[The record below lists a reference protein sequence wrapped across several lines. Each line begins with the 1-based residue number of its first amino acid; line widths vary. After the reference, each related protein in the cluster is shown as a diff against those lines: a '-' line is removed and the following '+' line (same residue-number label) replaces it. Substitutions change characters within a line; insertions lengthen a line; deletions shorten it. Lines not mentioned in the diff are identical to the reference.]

1 MTANWGLLGHDWAVD
16 LLKAHVRGGPRHAYL
31 FTGPEGVG
39 RRTLALRFAQA
50 LNAEK
55 PPAPGE
61 FDPESRASQQVER
74 MQHPDLLVVQ
84 AVEDA
89 REIRI
94 EQVRDLGRG
103 LALAPYMSAWKI
115 ALLLDFEKANENAQN
130 ALLKTLEEPPA
141 RVVLLLTAESA
152 ESLLPTIS
160 SRCETLRLRPLG
172 LAEAAAGLE
181 RLGIPTERAR
191 LLAHLSGG
199 RPGAALA
206 LHARPEALDERRAWL
221 EGLAE
226 ALTGGRVARFAYAH
240 ELSKDKPALLGALD
254 AWLSYWRDVMLR
266 ASGSPAALANLDR
279 AEEIERLAAQVGLA
293 GARRAAAAIERTAG
307 LLQRTNVNARLAAEA
322 LLLELPG
329 V

>member
-1 MTANWGLLGHDWAVD
+1 MVENWDILGHDWAVD

-31 FTGPEGVG
+31 FTGPDGVG

-50 LNAEK
+50 LNAEN

-61 FDPESRASQQVER
+61 FDPGSRDSRGIER
-74 MQHPDLLVVQ
+74 MQHPDLLVMST
-84 AVEDA
+84 AEDA

-94 EQVRDLGRG
+94 DQVRELGRG
-103 LALAPYMSAWKI
+103 LALAPYMSLWKI

-141 RVVLLLTAESA
+141 RVILLLTAESA
-152 ESLLPTIS
+152 EALLPTIS

-172 LAEAAAGLE
+172 LAEAASGLE
-181 RLGIPTERAR
+181 RRGVPPERAR

-221 EGLAE
+221 EGLAA
-226 ALTGGRVARFAYAH
+226 ALASGRVARFAYAR
-240 ELSKDKPALLGALD
+240 ELSQDKPALQAALD

-266 ASGSPAALANLDR
+266 ASGSAAALANLDHVD
-279 AEEIERLAAQVGLA
+279 EIERLATRVGLA